1 MEDVLSMKRDQ
12 NRNGK
17 KKKKGLE
24 KLSRKENDIA

>member
-12 NRNGK
+12 NRNE